1 MPANQNQTA
10 TEEPQGGMLT
20 GNNTSTSEPVAEQEE
35 STASPQTFTFFEG
48 HEGEASLAYLYEQ
61 RGLNAEATVE
71 DLEAYFNA
79 DKSNRLREAFG
90 TFDNYLGYMT
100 EREALI
106 QSGGYN
112 TGNWAEAD
120 AGFTEDQRMLFEG
133 DADLTVDAS
142 DPGQDST
149 NLARQQ
155 SNAQGAGY
163 NNWLNSEANQALLE
177 KYGVRGT
184 VYSDSGDKFNWN
196 GSAYVKVDEG
206 DNPNYMA
213 MAIGALAGYYLG
225 PALAGAMGGG
235 AGGAAGAAAG
245 TAGGAA
251 GGAAGGITVGGVASA
266 AAGQALSSA
275 IVQGALTGRVDMSSV
290 GQAAIS
296 GGLGFI
302 ADGLRANALDALRGT
317 EAFGDAANALDN
329 AIWDMADR
337 LGTDYDTV
345 YRMGMEIAE
354 GVLTQE
360 DVEDIALGA
369 VQTYTT
375 AELQNLVRTSF
386 ADQFGDVQV
395 DNLFREGQTDLPI
408 NALNP
413 LIETAVSD
421 AFGEYVDAEDY
432 LGAVVEG
439 LTYEADPD
447 DPFDQDMT
455 YRFLDPGVDLE
466 GTPFDVD
473 LSGLG
478 DALPENVRAFGRE
491 VEDVARAVG
500 SETED
505 VVRDVVRPIGAVA
518 DDIKDQLPHGTT
530 PDLPSIDGP
539 DINLSLGSGSGGG
552 KRRGT
557 MKTLKPEFDAL
568 ETAMQIYEAP
578 SASQTLDQA
587 IQELTMEDNKGLGGT
602 YA

>member
-10 TEEPQGGMLT
+10 NEEPQGGMLT
-20 GNNTSTSEPVAEQEE
+20 GNNASTSEPVAEQEE

-79 DKSNRLREAFG
+79 DQSNRLREVFG

-106 QSGGYN
+106 QSGEYN

-163 NNWLNSEANQALLE
+163 NNWLNSDANQALLE
-177 KYGVRGT
+177 KYGINGT

-213 MAIGALAGYYLG
+213 MAVGALAGAYLG

-245 TAGGAA
+245 TAGGVTS
-251 GGAAGGITVGGVASA
+251 GITAGGVASA

-275 IVQGALTGRVDMSSV
+275 IIQGALTGRVDMSSV

-329 AIWDMADR
+329 AVWDMADR

-345 YRMGMEIAE
+345 YRMGLEIAE

-421 AFGEYVDAEDY
+421 AFGEDVDAEDY
-432 LGAVVEG
+432 LGSVVEG
-439 LTYEADPD
+439 LTYEANPD
-447 DPFDQDMT
+447 EPFDQDMT
-455 YRFLDPGVDLE
+455 YRFLDPGIDLE

-478 DALPENVRAFGRE
+478 DALPENVREFGRE
-491 VEDVARAVG
+491 VEDVARAIG

-518 DDIKDQLPHGTT
+518 DDIKEQLPHGTT
-530 PDLPSIDGP
+530 PDFPSIDGP
-539 DINLSLGSGSGGG
+539 DIDLSLGLGSGGG
-552 KRRGT
+552 GTRRGT